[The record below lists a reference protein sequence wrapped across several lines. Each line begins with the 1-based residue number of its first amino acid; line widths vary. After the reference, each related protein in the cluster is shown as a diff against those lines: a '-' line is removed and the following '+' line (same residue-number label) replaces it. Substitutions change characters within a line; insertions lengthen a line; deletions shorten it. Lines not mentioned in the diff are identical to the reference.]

1 MKNLSKV
8 LAVVLAFA
16 MALSMVSFAAYSDIE
31 AGADC
36 EEAVTVLS
44 SLGILSGYQDGTFK
58 PEATIT
64 RAEFA
69 SVVIRMLGYGDIA
82 GGGSVV
88 FTDVPADHWANGV
101 IALAASQGIISGYGD
116 GRFGPEDPVNYEQA
130 IAMVVRALG
139 YTPMA
144 DANGGYPGG
153 YQVVAS
159 SKGILAGT
167 VGAPGTPANRGTVAQ
182 FVYNSLTVPMMEQT
196 SFGTDTE
203 YKPVKKLILNNH
215 GVTKFEAVVDNTSA
229 SSASVKAGKI
239 VVDYKNQVSAPSN
252 NAALAVKYDAPTS
265 VAYPYVQDFTDVT
278 IKATGEVEEAAKA
291 LIDVASVMYV
301 KNAESSD
308 AELLCIMKDGDKNK
322 TVEFMAEDLKAPA
335 SLDASAEDVLEV
347 YTDKD
352 AGEFEEIEI
361 DITKVYVNGRQTS
374 IEAIDVAP
382 AGAGA
387 EDIAEGAVI
396 DTDAEYKEVVNFYLQ
411 ANNAVDVK
419 LLANDANEED
429 VYKVAYITVWTD
441 GVVEN
446 ISARN
451 WKVYTD
457 NGTYTLDET
466 DTKNQNFT
474 IYKDGKV
481 ASFADIKENDV
492 LSVAGYK
499 DGSNVLKYGEVYITS
514 EKVEGKVS
522 GTVTS
527 AATVAPLYIDG
538 TEYKA
543 DKTGVRDN
551 VKIGNSYVFYKNARG
566 VLVGLDKTESA
577 ANLKYGF
584 ASWIYVD
591 NNFGDAKVRLLTADG
606 VWSTIDLAD
615 RINAVNYARTDV
627 NKYDTADIIW
637 AGSDAD
643 KSIAGIN
650 NKITDTNKYP
660 VNKIVAYEL
669 DDKGEIKTFYA
680 APYGTVAGGS
690 EFANDTFSADGSAEY
705 FAATSLLGGYSI
717 DESTIIF
724 SYDNAVTSKI
734 DANAATVDTLT
745 EISVADE
752 KKITVVSVSTL
763 ADRTNYDIDYGYNE
777 DEDSHVWPVLFG
789 KGVKAGID
797 WTSDFFVVSADPMTT
812 TNEDGDSGIMLT
824 GVQAGE
830 EVSIFLNSEDLVAAD
845 VQKVT
850 YATDSADEG
859 DALSDE
865 EITSASDFNKN
876 NIAKGDVLIYSLN
889 AKGEVAEIKVLL
901 DASTMIDSS
910 NADANYNAL
919 KAGVAADD
927 EGYLGKVTVGTTTYH
942 FILGYAKDRSGSNVT
957 LVGGD
962 NSTEKVFRFSSDVIG
977 ASYNAFKANGKVV
990 DAVYGDITFD
1000 PKFPDEADDGDFVFA
1015 RVSNNVVVDDFVIIA
1030 NDR

>member
-16 MALSMVSFAAYSDIE
+16 MALSMVSFAAYTDVE
-31 AGADC
+31 AGSDC

-44 SLGILSGYQDGTFK
+44 ALGILSGYTDGTFK

-101 IALAASQGIISGYGD
+101 IALAASQGIIAGYGD

-153 YQVVAS
+153 FQVVAS

-167 VGAPGTPANRGTVAQ
+167 AGAPGTPANRGTVAQ

-196 SFGTDTE
+196 SFGTDTQ
-203 YKPVKKLILNNH
+203 YQPVKKLVLNNH
-215 GVTKFEAVVDNTSA
+215 GVTKLEGVVDNTSA
-229 SSASVKAGKI
+229 SSSSVKAGKI
-239 VVDYKNQVSAPSN
+239 VVDYTNQISAPTN
-252 NAALAVKYDAPTS
+252 NAALAVKYDAPNAA
-265 VAYPYVQDFTDVT
+265 AYPYVQDFSDVT

-308 AELLCIMKDGDKNK
+308 AELLCILKDGDKNK
-322 TVEFMAEDLKAPA
+322 TVEFMAEDLKANA
-335 SLDASAEDVLEV
+335 ALNTSAEGTLEV

-352 AGEFEEIEI
+352 AGEYEEYEVSIN
-361 DITKVYVNGRQTS
+361 KVYVNGRQLA
-374 IEAIDVAP
+374 IEEVVDGVIDIDTAANRVI
-382 AGAGA
+382 GAG
-387 EDIAEGAVI
+387 DY
-396 DTDAEYKEVVNFYLQ
+396 DDVVNFYLKT
-411 ANNAVDVK
+411 NKAVDVK

-429 VYKVAYITVWTD
+429 VYKVAYITVWSD

-446 ISARN
+446 ISERN

-474 IYKDGKV
+474 IYKDGEV

-492 LSVAGYK
+492 LSVAGYRN
-499 DGSNVLKYGEVYITS
+499 GSNVLEYGEVYITS

-538 TEYKA
+538 VEYKA
-543 DKTGVRDN
+543 DKTNVRDN

-584 ASWIYVD
+584 AAWIYKDV
-591 NNFGDAKVRLLTADG
+591 NFGDAKVRLLTADG

-615 RINAVNYARTDV
+615 RITSVKYDGTDTE
-627 NKYDTADIIW
+627 KYDTADIAWTDTDNDNIK
-637 AGSDAD
+637 GMNGQIGLTD
-643 KSIAGIN
+643 KYAIN
-650 NKITDTNKYP
+650 N
-660 VNKIVAYEL
+660 IVAYEL
-669 DDKGEIKTFYA
+669 DEKGEIKTLYA

-690 EFANDTFSADGSAEY
+690 EFANDTFTPDGSAEY

-717 DESTIIF
+717 DESTVIF
-724 SYDNAVTSKI
+724 SYDTSVAAKI
-734 DANAATVDTLT
+734 NANAELSAA
-745 EISVADE
+745 EE

-763 ADRTNYDIDYGYNE
+763 ADRDSYDIDFGYNE
-777 DEDSHVWPVLFG
+777 DEDTHVWPVLFG
-789 KGVKAGID
+789 KDVKAGID

-812 TNEDGDSGIMLT
+812 ANEDGDAGIMLT
-824 GVQAGE
+824 GVQNGE
-830 EVSIFLNSEDLVAAD
+830 TVSLFLNSEDLAATD

-850 YATDSADEG
+850 YTGAANTA
-859 DALSDE
+859 
-865 EITSASDFNKN
+865 ITGSSNFAMGS
-876 NIAKGDVLIYSLN
+876 IAKGDVLIYSLN
-889 AKGEVAEIKVLL
+889 AKGEAAEVKVLL
-901 DASTMIDSS
+901 DASTMIDSTD
-910 NADANYNAL
+910 ADSNYNKL
-919 KAGVAADD
+919 KAGETADND
-927 EGYLGKVTVGTTTYH
+927 GYLGKVTVGTTTYH
-942 FILGYAKDRSGSNVT
+942 FILGYAKDRSSSNVT

-977 ASYNAFKANGKVV
+977 ASYDAFTANGKVV

-1000 PKFPDEADDGDFVFA
+1000 PQFPAEGDDGDFVFA